1 MLWEHA
7 VRFSAKLLRKHLQKY
22 WKVFWKTTDT
32 WSVETLKSVRQKYW
46 EVLCKNTDRCCIKIL
61 KGVLQNCWSESQT
74 LTQNAQHFSENSG
87 TWSVF
92 CYIMTFKIRMPKD
105 NKQMFR
111 AKSFASEFFI
121 LNKTWK
127 STYRRR
133 EELWSI
139 NMKK

>member
-32 WSVETLKSVRQKYW
+32 WSVAKLKCVRQKYW

-74 LTQNAQHFSENSG
+74 VTQNAQLHSENSG

-92 CYIMTFKIRMPKD
+92 CYIMTFKIRMSKD

-121 LNKTWK
+121 LNKIWK